1 MKSTF
6 GRTILGMAVV
16 ASTLV
21 GAFGFAG
28 VPAASAQTGAQ
39 ANVRVVH
46 ASPDAPAVDVY
57 VNGTKAIT
65 NLAFKEVSS
74 WAQLPAGSYDVKV
87 TATGQTAGVI
97 EANLTLE
104 AGKNYSVVAVG
115 KLAEIKP
122 QVVVD
127 DLSNLAA
134 NKARIRIVH
143 ASPDAPAVD
152 VAVKGGAV
160 LVPNLAFP
168 NASGYLEV
176 DPMTIDA
183 EVRAAGTTTVALS
196 VPGVNLQG
204 GKIYTIYALGL
215 LNGSPAL
222 SVLPVVD
229 NAIMAGTTTSAGM
242 PRTGAAENAILVTIA
257 LVVAA
262 FAVTGGLALRTVRNR

>member
-1 MKSTF
+1 MKNTF
-6 GRTILGMAVV
+6 GRTIVGMAVA

-21 GAFGFAG
+21 GAFGLAG
-28 VPAASAQTGAQ
+28 VPSASAQVGAQ
-39 ANVRVVH
+39 ANVRVIH

-127 DLSNLAA
+127 DFSNLPA
-134 NKARIRIVH
+134 NKARLRIVH

-152 VAVKGGAV
+152 VAVKDGAV

-176 DPMTIDA
+176 DPMTVDVD
-183 EVRAAGTTTVALS
+183 VRAAGTTTTALS
-196 VPGVNLQG
+196 VPGVSLEA
-204 GKIYTIYALGL
+204 GKIYTIYAVGL
-215 LNGSPAL
+215 LNGTPAL

-229 NAIMAGTTTSAGM
+229 NAVMAATTTTSM
-242 PRTGAAENAILVTIA
+242 PRTGVAENSMLVMVA